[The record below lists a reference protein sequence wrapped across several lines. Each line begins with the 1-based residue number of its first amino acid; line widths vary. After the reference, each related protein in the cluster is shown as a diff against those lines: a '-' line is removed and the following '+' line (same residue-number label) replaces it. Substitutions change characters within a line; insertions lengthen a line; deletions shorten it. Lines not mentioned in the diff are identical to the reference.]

1 MQTPERI
8 DVVADVGGT
17 NTRVALS
24 RDGRVDAA
32 TIRRFANARHGS
44 LAEVLRQ
51 FGTDMGL
58 RRCDSACAAIAG
70 PVRDHVG
77 RLTNLDWSAD
87 PELLRGATGA
97 SRAAVLNDLVAQG
110 YALDAIPEGEITQV
124 FAGGDPAPDATRLV
138 IGVGTGFN
146 AAAVHE
152 TAAGRVVLPSEAGHV
167 TLPVRTEKALSLVRA
182 LEGVHGFVGVEDV
195 LSGRGVARIDAW
207 LGQGEPARD
216 TAAIMAALEAGEPR
230 AVEAGRIFVRL
241 LGAVA
246 GDLALIHLPFGGIY
260 LIGGVARAFLPWF
273 DSFGLH
279 EAFREKGRFGP
290 FMGDFGLSVIEDDFA
305 ALTGCAAYLTA
316 SAR

>member
-17 NTRVALS
+17 NTRVAIA
-24 RDGRVDAA
+24 RGGRVDAA
-32 TIRRFANARHGS
+32 TIRRFANTRHGS

-51 FGTDMGL
+51 FGADMGL
-58 RRCDSACAAIAG
+58 QRCDSACAAIAG

-87 PELLRGATGA
+87 PDLLRDATGA
-97 SRAAVLNDLVAQG
+97 ARAAVLNDLVAQG
-110 YALDAIPEGEITQV
+110 YALDAIPEGEITPV
-124 FAGGDPAPDATRLV
+124 FAGSNAGPGATRLV

-182 LEGVHGFVGVEDV
+182 LEGVHGFVGVEDI

-207 LGQGEPARD
+207 LGHGAPARD

-230 AVEAGRIFVRL
+230 AVEAGRIFVRV

-273 DSFGLH
+273 DAFGLSD
-279 EAFREKGRFGP
+279 AFREKGRFGP
-290 FMGDFGLSVIEDDFA
+290 FMADFGLSVIEDDFA
-305 ALTGCAAYLTA
+305 ALTGCAAYLAATA
-316 SAR
+316 P